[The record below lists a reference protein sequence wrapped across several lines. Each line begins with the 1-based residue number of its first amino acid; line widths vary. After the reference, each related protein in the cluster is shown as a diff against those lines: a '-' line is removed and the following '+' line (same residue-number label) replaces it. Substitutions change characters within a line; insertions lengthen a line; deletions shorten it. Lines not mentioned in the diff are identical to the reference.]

1 MEDTELFRDKF
12 GILFWGFSS
21 WCRRPTR
28 WRRQG
33 LPGLQIRFDSFD
45 RIKTPQRNQSSDHA
59 WKCICQR
66 FLRSSHRRC
75 CFPDSFFSLEYCWF
89 QPSEEACCTK
99 RGGEIILSASQAFV
113 INAGLIKSITHSWT
127 PGSEELLELFESS
140 NNYWSFPCDVDVTLN
155 LVTVAIS
162 SKNGQLHHSCWRTTT
177 RTEKNRIGPELN
189 NISLHKSVLSFFL
202 PTL

>member
-1 MEDTELFRDKF
+1 MPKTNPMTTTRTSRLANSFWFVRWDKNTTEKPEFRPRLKMHLPALPSIQSSSLLLSGFVLFF
-12 GILFWGFSS
+12 GIIVGFSV
-21 WCRRPTR
+21 
-28 WRRQG
+28 G
-33 LPGLQIRFDSFD
+33 
-45 RIKTPQRNQSSDHA
+45 
-59 WKCICQR
+59 
-66 FLRSSHRRC
+66 
-75 CFPDSFFSLEYCWF
+75 
-89 QPSEEACCTK
+89 ACCTK

-113 INAGLIKSITHSWT
+113 INAGLIESITHSWT